1 MKLTIHTAHGKP
13 FYRCGLR
20 FGKEPVTIDT
30 ADLKL
35 SKADV
40 KRLFDEPM
48 LVVEELEEKPE
59 TGPEQDPNSEP
70 EPESESKKKSKRK
83 K

>member
-1 MKLTIHTAHGKP
+1 MKLTIHTAHGKT

-40 KRLFDEPM
+40 KRLIDEPM
-48 LVVEELEEKPE
+48 LVVEEPKEEEPKEEKGE
-59 TGPEQDPNSEP
+59 RQKAKG
-70 EPESESKKKSKRK
+70 KRQK
-83 K
+83 QRTE